1 MALVPEHGKCAGYFN
16 VKLLFSEC
24 IDQGEDPHAE
34 GPIAT
39 NVRPFRSSQVKFLL
53 STQIQNSPPLM
64 PRVLVALAGRIGQRD
79 AEKGACIVF
88 DALNRVSGRGGRT
101 V

>member
-1 MALVPEHGKCAGYFN
+1 
-16 VKLLFSEC
+16 
-24 IDQGEDPHAE
+24 
-34 GPIAT
+34 
-39 NVRPFRSSQVKFLL
+39 
-53 STQIQNSPPLM
+53 M

-101 V
+101 VLGARLQFGNALVSVTFPLPPTDTNTNELLSARLSAFLVTSTHENESRKAKFPNSAYRAL